1 MLILTRKHGEQIDIG
16 QDVVITVVEINSDRV
31 RIGISAPKDVVVHR
45 REITELLRIKKEY
58 PDE

>member
-45 REITELLRIKKEY
+45 REITELLRIKKEH

>member
-1 MLILTRKHGEQIDIG
+1 MLILTRTRGEQIDVG
-16 QDVVITVVEINSDRV
+16 QDIVITVVEINSDRV